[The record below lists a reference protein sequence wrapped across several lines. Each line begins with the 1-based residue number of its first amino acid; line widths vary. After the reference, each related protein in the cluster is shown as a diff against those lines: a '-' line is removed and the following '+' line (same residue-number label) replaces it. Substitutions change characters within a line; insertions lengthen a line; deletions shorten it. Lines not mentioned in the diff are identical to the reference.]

1 MHNLSTTFFPA
12 GMVLEFELTFQEDIN
27 LERNMKIQTFI
38 LFSSVLMSQKREAT
52 YFLEFLEFQR
62 FLNGNLYLVS
72 VTDKFKI

>member
-12 GMVLEFELTFQEDIN
+12 GMVLEFELTFQEHKN